1 MAQSL
6 SQLHLVQTATTAS
19 HSILPQDNAWKF
31 IFRAHLKAIKFRQ
44 QSNTHHCPP
53 YFLSKHSEP
62 SLFCFKSNNK
72 QNQSLSH
79 TLAAIRCLSFLQ
91 PIQLKIQCT
100 RAAHNTI
107 CHTQSKPDIIFYCI
121 CRVLA
126 QANNIV
132 YFYTYTLRQQQ
143 ITSNV

>member
-19 HSILPQDNAWKF
+19 HSFYPYS
-31 IFRAHLKAIKFRQ
+31 RQ
-44 QSNTHHCPP
+44 CFEIYIPCALGGYKVSPTKQYTSSPP
-53 YFLSKHSEP
+53 YFLSKPSEP
-62 SLFCFKSNNK
+62 PLFCFKSNNK

-79 TLAAIRCLSFLQ
+79 TPRCPSFLQ
-91 PIQLKIQCT
+91 PVQLKIQCT

-107 CHTQSKPDIIFYCI
+107 CHTQSEPDIFYCI

-126 QANNIV
+126 QTNNIV
-132 YFYTYTLRQQQ
+132 
-143 ITSNV
+143 